1 MVIKSHDS
9 CHQME
14 VRQPFHMWE
23 VTSKKK
29 MFEETNEDVK
39 IIAVNFLDLLY

>member
-1 MVIKSHDS
+1 
-9 CHQME
+9 ME